1 MGTGQR
7 YHNNRFSYANHDKWK
22 GYKKVSDREC
32 KIIKASY
39 KAYDSIDK
47 S

>member
-1 MGTGQR
+1 MLGHEEESGIMFLTIEEL
-7 YHNNRFSYANHDKWK
+7 FTKISSYS
-22 GYKKVSDREC
+22 SDREY